1 MKPPSDI
8 PPGSTVV
15 VNAASANSGMARQLL
30 HGATVVD
37 VHV

>member
-30 HGATVVD
+30 HGATIVD